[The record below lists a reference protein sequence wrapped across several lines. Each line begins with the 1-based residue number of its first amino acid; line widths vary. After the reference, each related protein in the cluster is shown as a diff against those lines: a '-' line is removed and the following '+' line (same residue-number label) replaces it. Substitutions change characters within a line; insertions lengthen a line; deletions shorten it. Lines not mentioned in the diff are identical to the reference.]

1 MVYADIRGKVF
12 ERIWIDKVTE
22 QGIYNNT
29 LEVLIISNGC
39 LNIAIQTSKNASIS
53 KNLYE

>member
-29 LEVLIISNGC
+29 EVLIISNGC
-39 LNIAIQTSKNASIS
+39 LNIAMQASQNASIS